1 MRVPYRSSAASS
13 YQFGPG
19 PLPPAIKL
27 LILANVVV
35 FVVQQVFGG
44 AMIAAFGFSPAE
56 AVGSLDLWQFVSY
69 MFLHGGFGHI
79 LFNMLA
85 LWMFGTELE
94 RMWGSNNFLQYYF
107 ACGVGGALMTVVF
120 SMLPV
125 TFADDL
131 WQTVTIGASGA
142 VYGVL
147 LAFGM
152 YFPNRPILIYFLF
165 PIPAKYFVMI
175 FGGIALLSSLSNAG
189 GGIAH
194 TTHLGGLVVG
204 YLYLRR
210 FALTGGRRGMSRG
223 RAMAEIKYRYLRWKI
238 DRARKRFDVYPGGK
252 DDDPRVH

>member
-1 MRVPYRSSAASS
+1 MRVPLGSGSTYS

-35 FVVQQVFGG
+35 FVAQQFLGNSL
-44 AMIAAFGFSPAE
+44 IAVLGFSPAA
-56 AVGSLDLWQFVSY
+56 AVGALDLWQFATY
-69 MFLHGGFGHI
+69 MFLHGGVGHI
-79 LFNMLA
+79 LFNMLG

-94 RMWGSNNFLQYYF
+94 RLWGSSNFLRYYF
-107 ACGVGGALMTVVF
+107 VCGVGGALMTVVF
-120 SMLPV
+120 TFLPV

-131 WQTVTIGASGA
+131 WQSLTIGASGA

-152 YFPNRPILIYFLF
+152 YFPNRPILVYFLF

-189 GGIAH
+189 GGVAH

-210 FALTGGRRGMSRG
+210 FALLGGRRGMSRP
-223 RAMAEIKYRYLRWKI
+223 RAMAEIKYRYLKWKI
-238 DRARKRFDVYPGGK
+238 DNARKRFDVYPGGR
-252 DDDPRVH
+252 DDDRIH